1 MAGLWEG
8 DGHIIISK
16 SDSKVKN
23 LSLSITFNLKD
34 LPLAERLKDVLEF
47 GWIRIKE
54 KENACVLTF
63 HTIDGL
69 IYVVSLMNSYLR
81 TPKLNKFNQLIDI
94 LNKKRGLNLNKYPV
108 QTQDFS
114 KDAWLAG
121 FTDADGSFGI
131 IYEKKELDELGKVI
145 RKRRVACRFR
155 IDQRM
160 FDPDTNES
168 YEPLF
173 QNIASFLGVNLIVI
187 KRSSG
192 KEYFNITAKSRK
204 SLNVVINYFNTYP
217 LFSSKYLD
225 YKDWEIVAHLILSQT
240 HYDEANGDLIEK
252 LKDGINNN
260 RTHFNWDHIK

>member
-8 DGHIIISK
+8 DGHISISK
-16 SDSKVKN
+16 SGSKGNN

-34 LPLAERLKDVLEF
+34 LPLAEKLKDELGF

-94 LNKKRGLNLNKYPV
+94 LNKKRGLNIKKYPV

-131 IYEKKELDELGKVI
+131 IYEKKELDELGK
-145 RKRRVACRFR
+145 
-155 IDQRM
+155 
-160 FDPDTNES
+160 
-168 YEPLF
+168 
-173 QNIASFLGVNLIVI
+173 I
-187 KRSSG
+187 KK
-192 KEYFNITAKSRK
+192 KEK
-204 SLNVVINYFNTYP
+204 
-217 LFSSKYLD
+217 
-225 YKDWEIVAHLILSQT
+225 E
-240 HYDEANGDLIEK
+240 E
-252 LKDGINNN
+252 
-260 RTHFNWDHIK
+260 